1 VEEITII
8 DLIFIIMKKLTFLN
22 RFAIIAIFQVCFLMN
37 TSAQGWGCIV
47 LPGTGLSGIDC
58 GMLKNTTGTFTLETW
73 ISGGSWV
80 ASNLDNSHN
89 GFEFKYNRS
98 SQLNVNNVS
107 VWVNTLI
114 ENQNSAFDMWEHVAL
129 VFDGTLATF
138 YVNGEEKGN
147 MPSTKSF
154 VSSTLKD
161 LLIGRNNYNLASGS
175 KVKYSDFRIWSTART
190 QDEILANYQSHVP
203 ATSPGLVINY
213 RFEEQT
219 GNSTSNLANPTSE
232 EYIGTL
238 MDPQNVIYSWGK
250 IGLIPKNL
258 VVTNKSAKGFK
269 LSWDAGLDNSW
280 DVQIDDPDGG
290 GLVDSKTTNSDS
302 ITDLTASSYTVKV
315 RTTYPLISEWST
327 PMIVNLTTGIDENL
341 IYNSTIINQKGMIS
355 INNLEDANE
364 INIYSISGSLVK
376 QFRSTES
383 NYKIDATAW
392 MPGLYLFKVNND
404 KKQKVF
410 KVVI

>member
-1 VEEITII
+1 
-8 DLIFIIMKKLTFLN
+8 MKKITFLN
-22 RFAIIAIFQVCFLMN
+22 RFAIIAILQVSFLIN
-37 TSAQGWGCIV
+37 TSAQGWGCIS

-58 GMLKNTTGTFTLETW
+58 GMLKNTTGKFTLETW
-73 ISGGSWV
+73 IAGGAFV
-80 ASNLDNSHN
+80 ASNLDNSKN
-89 GFEFKYNRS
+89 GFDFKYNS
-98 SQLNVNNVS
+98 WSQINSQGVS
-107 VWVNTLI
+107 AWYASALD
-114 ENQNSAFDMWEHVAL
+114 NQNSAYDVWEHVAL
-129 VFDGTLATF
+129 VFDGTSAIF
-138 YVNGEEKGN
+138 YINGVEKGN
-147 MPSTKSF
+147 MPLAKPF
-154 VSSTLKD
+154 VSSALKD
-161 LLIGRNNYNLASGS
+161 LLIGRNNYSLTSGS

-190 QDEILANYQSHVP
+190 QDEIAANYQSHVP

-219 GNSTSNLANPTSE
+219 GNSTANLANPTSE
-232 EYIGTL
+232 EYTGTL
-238 MDPQNVIYSWGK
+238 MDPQNVVYSWGK
-250 IGLIPKNL
+250 MGLIPKNL

-290 GLVDSKTTNSDS
+290 GLVNSKTTNSDS

-315 RTTYPLISEWST
+315 RTTYPLTSEWSA
-327 PMIVNLTTGIDENL
+327 PMIINLTTGIEENQ
-341 IYNSTIINQKGMIS
+341 IYNSTIINQNGMIS

-364 INIYSISGSLVK
+364 IKIYSISGTFVK

-383 NYKIDATAW
+383 NYKIDATTL

-410 KVVI
+410 KVII